1 MLDYASDKVKT
12 VRLYLA
18 RLLPKLH
25 CMINFDDDDDDT
37 TEEDLE
43 KFDKTL
49 SKLSNKRDKEVSAVI
64 IF

>member
-1 MLDYASDKVKT
+1 
-12 VRLYLA
+12 
-18 RLLPKLH
+18 
-25 CMINFDDDDDDT
+25 MINFDDDDDDT